1 MPRLEEMGGGLV
13 AQVLPIEMQTLWY
26 GNWQLQKAARIH
38 TSVHWNHLRNVRW
51 DGTSSQK
58 DKCTKPACLDG
69 WEMGVEGGGVVGLG
83 RGATICPHQPHPV
96 HFKFQLFQKV
106 LEDRASLIGQE
117 RILSAEEETF
127 QPKTFSLGSQNG
139 RHLNQKFI
147 RHNMTEY
154 VWRHAFFSLCVVL
167 KGVHSLFTK
176 QIKISWRTKTAK
188 TLK

>member
-1 MPRLEEMGGGLV
+1 
-13 AQVLPIEMQTLWY
+13 
-26 GNWQLQKAARIH
+26 
-38 TSVHWNHLRNVRW
+38 
-51 DGTSSQK
+51 
-58 DKCTKPACLDG
+58 
-69 WEMGVEGGGVVGLG
+69 MGVEGGGVVGLG

-117 RILSAEEETF
+117 RILSAEEDTF

-139 RHLNQKFI
+139 RHLNQKLI
-147 RHNMTEY
+147 QHNMTEY